1 MKPFEEAV
9 QPERKTKL
17 EERARQDADLAD
29 LNYPNEGMATF
40 SKPPESAC
48 YWEHVV
54 HTGEGAVYRAAYNK
68 RIARRERQERGFEQ

>member
-29 LNYPNEGMATF
+29 LNYPNEGMARF
-40 SKPPESAC
+40 PKVSESAS
-48 YWEHVV
+48 YWDHVV
-54 HTGEGAVYRAAYNK
+54 NTGERAVYLIAYRK
-68 RIARRERQERGFEQ
+68 RIARRERQERGFD

>member
-17 EERARQDADLAD
+17 EECARQDADLAN
-29 LNYPNEGMATF
+29 LNYPNEGMA
-40 SKPPESAC
+40 KQPELPKSAS
-48 YWEHVV
+48 YWEHIV

-68 RIARRERQERGFEQ
+68 RIARRERQERGFE